1 MSMTDECY
9 PCRFSL
15 RAGDDD
21 NGAADKVGTGQVIC
35 SAAGVRY
42 GENGTLMVEL
52 MGGGAG
58 MMCMVSLYEGD
69 FITFIDGY
77 R

>member
-42 GENGTLMVEL
+42 GENGTSMVEL
-52 MGGGAG
+52 MG
-58 MMCMVSLYEGD
+58 
-69 FITFIDGY
+69 
-77 R
+77 